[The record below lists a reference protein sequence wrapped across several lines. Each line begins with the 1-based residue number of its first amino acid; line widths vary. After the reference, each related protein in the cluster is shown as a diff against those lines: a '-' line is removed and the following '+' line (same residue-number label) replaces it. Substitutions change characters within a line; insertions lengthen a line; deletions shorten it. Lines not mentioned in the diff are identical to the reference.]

1 MKNFLIKIIMNLIKR
16 FTKKATKKLYLLLGD
31 ILISNSRKKYD
42 NYKKLE
48 EAEIK
53 IFSQNGEDGIIDY
66 LIKKIEINKPSFVEI
81 GVGDYTESNTRYLY
95 ETYYS
100 KGLIVDL
107 ISDLKNKV
115 SKNVSLWKGNLQIL
129 EKGVNPN
136 NIEKEILNKVD
147 FPIDIFS
154 IDIDG
159 IDYWVIKNIKPKI
172 SKIFILEFN
181 PIFGA
186 EKEVT
191 VPSVDNF
198 SRTDHHYSNLYFGAS
213 LNAYVKLLEEKG
225 FYLLG
230 VNRLRNNAFF
240 INNDFK
246 KEVYFENIRNFNI
259 NEIEDYNF
267 SESRDKNGNLSFLK
281 KKEALSLI
289 KECDLLDLSNKKNKK
304 IKIKDLYKI

>member
-1 MKNFLIKIIMNLIKR
+1 MNLIKR
-16 FTKKATKKLYLLLGD
+16 LTKKVMKKLYLLLGD
-31 ILISNSRKKYD
+31 ILISNSRKQYD
-42 NYKKLE
+42 NYKTLE

-66 LIKKIEINKPSFVEI
+66 LIKKIEINKPNFVEI
-81 GVGDYTESNTRYLY
+81 GVGDYTEANTRYLY
-95 ETYYS
+95 EKYYG

-115 SKNVSLWKGNLQIL
+115 SKNVSLWMGNLQIL
-129 EKGVNPN
+129 EKGVNPK
-136 NIEKEILNKVD
+136 NIEQEILSKVD
-147 FPIDIFS
+147 FPIDVFS

-213 LNAYVKLLEEKG
+213 LSAYTKLLEEKG

-230 VNRLRNNAFF
+230 TNRLRNNAFF
-240 INNDFK
+240 INNNIK
-246 KEVYFENIRNFNI
+246 KEVYFKNIRDFNVSVV
-259 NEIEDYNF
+259 EDYNF
-267 SESRDKNGNLSFLK
+267 SESRDKKGELSFLK

-289 KECDLLDLSNKKNKK
+289 KKSEKIELKNKK
-304 IKIKDLYKI
+304 KEKINILDFYKI